1 MSFFEYK
8 IDPLRQSA
16 VFVGA
21 SVAFM
26 LVTALLRWIGISAI
40 DRIFPWS
47 VAAAFLLLYA
57 VFVSVMSLNASSGLK
72 YWGRSMYGFAAVAA
86 GNGIAAWLI
95 SGLTLSEARSYR
107 WTYVV
112 ITICFLVF
120 LSILNLM
127 RKIVAFA
134 EREEWNAPRRR
145 KRR

>member
-1 MSFFEYK
+1 MSFFEHK
-8 IDPLRQSA
+8 VDPLRQAAIFVVGSA
-16 VFVGA
+16 A
-21 SVAFM
+21 CMLIAVA
-26 LVTALLRWIGISAI
+26 LRWLGVSAI

-47 VAAAFLLLYA
+47 IATAFLLLYA
-57 VFVSVMSLNASSGLK
+57 VFISVMSLNASSGLK
-72 YWGRSMYGFAAVAA
+72 YWGRSMYGFAAVAV

-95 SGLTLSEARSYR
+95 SGLTLGEAQSYR

-145 KRR
+145 KR